1 MLSNRAIKKVAVLG
15 SGIMGSRIACHFAN
29 IGVSVLLLDI
39 VPKDLTEEESKKG
52 ISKEHPTFKNRIAES
67 SLKNAISSKPSP
79 LYSQSGISLIQTGN
93 FNDDLSKISECDWII
108 EVVIENLAIKK
119 QLYDEVEKYRRP
131 DSLITTNT
139 SGIPI
144 GLLTEGQSE
153 NFKQHFCGS
162 HFFNPP
168 RYLRLLEIIPGKE
181 TKKDVVEFLMNYG
194 SLFLGKTTIEC
205 LDTPAFIANRIGV
218 YSILSLFHLV
228 EQSDFTVNDIDLFT
242 GTIIG
247 RPKSATFRT
256 CDVVGL
262 DTLVHVSNNLSAAL
276 PEGNEK
282 KTFELPGFIS
292 QMIEKKWLGDKTKQ
306 GFFKKSKDEKGKN
319 IYLSLD
325 LKTFEYS
332 LQKKNKY
339 ESIES
344 AKGIDDTRE
353 RIALLIQAKDKAGDF
368 YRKSF
373 FSLFEFVSNKVN
385 EISPDLFRIDEALEA
400 GFGWEIG
407 PFKTWDAIGI
417 KESVKAME
425 QLGFTAAPWIYSMIE
440 AGHTTFYKFENGIGS
455 YYDPNTSSYIK
466 IPNQQSSVQL
476 YPLRKEKTIWK
487 NSGCNIIDIGEDV
500 ICCEFTTKMN
510 TMGGEVIAGVN
521 KAIELAEKN
530 YKGLV
535 IGNEGANFSAGANL
549 AMIFMMAIEQEYD
562 EIDMAIRMF
571 QNMNMRVR
579 YSSVPVVVAPFGLPL
594 GGGCEMTLHAD
605 KVQAHAEL
613 YTGLVEFG
621 VGLIP
626 GGGGT
631 KELTLRLSDSLKE
644 GDIQLNSLRA
654 NFLTIGQAKV
664 STSAKEAFEMGILK
678 SGRDEITM
686 NRNQLLFD
694 ARNSVVTLSD
704 AGYTQPQQRKNIKV
718 LGKQGLGLIWVGANS
733 MKNGNYISNHDE
745 YISKKLGYVMCGGE
759 LSAPSEVSE
768 QYLLD
773 LEREVFLSL
782 TGEKKTLERIQS
794 ILTTGKPLRN

>member
-1 MLSNRAIKKVAVLG
+1 VDA
-15 SGIMGSRIACHFAN
+15 
-29 IGVSVLLLDI
+29 
-39 VPKDLTEEESKKG
+39 
-52 ISKEHPTFKNRIAES
+52 
-67 SLKNAISSKPSP
+67 SLKNTLHSKPSS

-93 FNDDLSKISECDWII
+93 FTDDLSKISECDWII
-108 EVVIENLAIKK
+108 EVVIENLGIKK
-119 QLYDEVEKYRRP
+119 QLYDEVEKHRKL
-131 DSLITTNT
+131 DTLITTNT

-144 GLLTEGQSE
+144 GLLTDGRSE
-153 NFKQHFCGS
+153 NFKQHFCGT

-181 TKKDVVEFLMNYG
+181 TKKEVIDFLMNYG

-228 EQSDFTVNDIDLFT
+228 EESDFTINDIDLFT

-262 DTLVHVSNNLSAAL
+262 DTLVHVSNNLAAAL

-292 QMIEKKWLGDKTKQ
+292 QMMDKKWLGDKTKQ
-306 GFFKKSKDEKGKN
+306 GFFKKSKDEKGKT

-325 LKTFEYS
+325 LKSFEYS
-332 LQKKNKY
+332 LQKKNKF

-344 AKGIDDTRE
+344 AKGIDDTRQ
-353 RIALLIQAKDKAGDF
+353 RISMLMQAKDKAGDF
-368 YRKSF
+368 FRKSF

-400 GFGWEIG
+400 GFGWELG

-417 KESVKAME
+417 KESIKSME
-425 QLGFTAAPWIYSMIE
+425 SLGFKPAPWIYSMLE
-440 AGHTTFYKFENGIGS
+440 SGNNSFYKFENGIGS
-455 YYDPNTSSYIK
+455 YYNPNTNSYDL

-476 YPLRKEKTIWK
+476 YPLRKEKTVWK

-579 YSSVPVVVAPFGLPL
+579 YSSVPVVVAPFGLTL

-631 KELTLRLSDSLKE
+631 KEMALRFSDSLND
-644 GDIQLNSLRA
+644 GDIQLNTLRS

-678 SGRDEITM
+678 AGRDSITM
-686 NRNQLLFD
+686 NKNHLLFD
-694 ARNSVVTLSD
+694 ARNSVVALSD

-733 MKNGNYISNHDE
+733 MKSGNYISSHDE

-759 LSAPSEVSE
+759 LSSPTEVSE

>member
-1 MLSNRAIKKVAVLG
+1 MSSRAIKKVAVLG

-39 VPKDLTEEESKKG
+39 VPKELTEEESKKG
-52 ISKEHPTFKNRIAES
+52 ITKDHPAFKNRIVDA
-67 SLKNAISSKPSP
+67 SLKNTLQSKPSS

-93 FNDDLSKISECDWII
+93 FTDDLSKISECDWII
-108 EVVIENLAIKK
+108 EVVIENLGIKK
-119 QLYDEVEKYRRP
+119 QLYDEVEKHRKL
-131 DSLITTNT
+131 DTLITTNT

-144 GLLTEGQSE
+144 GLLTDGRSE
-153 NFKQHFCGS
+153 NFKQHFCGT

-181 TKKDVVEFLMNYG
+181 TKKEVIDFLMNYG

-228 EQSDFTVNDIDLFT
+228 EESDFTINDIDLFT

-262 DTLVHVSNNLSAAL
+262 DTLVHVSNNLAAAL

-282 KTFELPGFIS
+282 KTFELPGFVS
-292 QMIEKKWLGDKTKQ
+292 QMMEKKWLGDKTKQ
-306 GFFKKSKDEKGKN
+306 GFFKKSKDEKGKT

-325 LKTFEYS
+325 LKSFEYS
-332 LQKKNKY
+332 LQKKNKF

-344 AKGIDDTRE
+344 AKGIDDTRQ
-353 RIALLIQAKDKAGDF
+353 RIAMLMQAKDKAGDF
-368 YRKSF
+368 FRKSF

-400 GFGWEIG
+400 GFGWELG

-417 KESVKAME
+417 KESIKAME
-425 QLGFTAAPWIYSMIE
+425 SLEFKPAPWIYSMLE
-440 AGHTTFYKFENGIGS
+440 SGNSSFYKFENGIGS
-455 YYDPNTSSYIK
+455 YYNPNTNSYDL

-476 YPLRKEKTIWK
+476 YPLRKEKTVWK

-579 YSSVPVVVAPFGLPL
+579 YSSVPIVVAPFGLTL

-626 GGGGT
+626 GGGGS
-631 KELTLRLSDSLKE
+631 KEMALRFSDSLKD
-644 GDIQLNSLRA
+644 GDIQLNTLRS

-678 SGRDEITM
+678 AGRDSISM
-686 NRNQLLFD
+686 NKNHLLFD
-694 ARNSVVTLSD
+694 ARNSVVALAD

-733 MKNGNYISNHDE
+733 MKSGNYISSHDE

-759 LSAPSEVSE
+759 LSSPTEVSE

>member
-1 MLSNRAIKKVAVLG
+1 MSKRTIKKVAVLG

-29 IGVSVLLLDI
+29 IGLSVLLIDI
-39 VPKDLTEEESKKG
+39 SPKELSEEEIKKG
-52 ISKEHPTFKNRIAES
+52 FLKDHPSFKNRIVDS
-67 SLKNAISSKPSP
+67 SLITAIASKPSP
-79 LYSQSGISLIQTGN
+79 LYSNSAINFIQTGN
-93 FNDDLSKISECDWII
+93 FTDDLTKISDCDWII
-108 EVVIENLAIKK
+108 EVIIENAAIK
-119 QLYDEVEKYRRP
+119 QELYEEIEKHRKP
-131 DSLITTNT
+131 DTLITTNT

-144 GLLTEGQSE
+144 ELLTEERSE
-153 NFKQHFCGS
+153 NFKQHFCGT

-168 RYLRLLEIIPGKE
+168 RYLKLLEIIPGKE
-181 TKKDVVEFLMNYG
+181 TKREVVDFLMQYG
-194 SLFLGKTTIEC
+194 SLYLGKTTIEC

-218 YSILSLFHLV
+218 YSIASLFHQV
-228 EQSDFTVNDIDLFT
+228 DQSDFSINDIDLFT
-242 GTIIG
+242 GPIIG

-262 DTLVHVSNNLSAAL
+262 DTLVHVSNNLAAAL
-276 PEGNEK
+276 PEGEEK
-282 KTFELPGFIS
+282 KTFELPAFIQ
-292 QMIEKKWLGDKTKQ
+292 QMANNKWLGDKTKQ
-306 GFFKKSKDEKGKN
+306 GFFKKSKDEKGET

-344 AKGIDDTRE
+344 AKGIDDTRQ
-353 RIALLIQAKDKAGDF
+353 RITLLIQAKDKVGDF

-400 GFGWEIG
+400 GFGWELG
-407 PFKTWDAIGI
+407 PFKTWDAVGI

-425 QLGFTAAPWIYSMIE
+425 QLGFTPAPWVYKMIE
-440 AGHTTFYKFENGIGS
+440 SDITSFFKYENGNS
-455 YYDPNTSSYIK
+455 FYFDPNTNSYHSNS
-466 IPNQQSSVQL
+466 NQESTIQL

-487 NSGCNIIDIGEDV
+487 NNGCNIIDIGEDV

-521 KAIELAEKN
+521 KAIELAEKS

-549 AMIFMMAIEQEYD
+549 AMIFMMAIEQEYE

-579 YSSVPVVVAPFGLPL
+579 YSSIPVVVAPFGLTL

-613 YTGLVEFG
+613 YSGLVEFG

-631 KELTLRLSDSLKE
+631 KEMALRFSNQLKD
-644 GDIQLNSLRA
+644 GDIELNALRA

-664 STSAKEAFEMGILK
+664 STSAKEAFELGILK
-678 SGRDEITM
+678 TGRDAITM
-686 NRNQLLFD
+686 NKSHLLFD
-694 ARNSVVTLSD
+694 ARNAAIGLAD
-704 AGYTQPQQRKNIKV
+704 AGYTQPVQQNNIKV
-718 LGKQGLGLIWVGANS
+718 LGKQGLGLIWAGANS
-733 MKNGNYISNHDE
+733 MRSGNYISSHDE
-745 YISKKLGYVMCGGE
+745 LISKKLGYVLCGGE
-759 LSAPSEVSE
+759 LSAPTEVSE

-773 LEREVFLSL
+773 LEREAFLSL
-782 TGEKKTLERIQS
+782 IGEKKTLERIQS

>member
-1 MLSNRAIKKVAVLG
+1 MMSSRAIKKIAVLG

-39 VPKDLTEEESKKG
+39 IPKEITEEEIKKG
-52 ISKEHPTFKNRIAES
+52 ITKEHPSFKNRMVDA
-67 SLKNAISSKPSP
+67 SLKNALTSKPSP

-93 FNDDLSKISECDWII
+93 FTDDLSKISECDWII
-108 EVVIENLAIKK
+108 EVVIENLGIKK
-119 QLYDEVEKYRRP
+119 QLYDEVEKYRKP
-131 DSLITTNT
+131 DTLITTNT

-144 GLLTEGQSE
+144 GLLTEGRSE
-153 NFKQHFCGS
+153 NFKQHFCGT

-168 RYLRLLEIIPGKE
+168 RYLRLLEIIPGNE
-181 TKKDVVEFLMNYG
+181 TKKEVIDFLMNYG

-228 EQSDFTVNDIDLFT
+228 QDSDFTINDIDLFT

-262 DTLVHVSNNLSAAL
+262 DTLVHVSNNLAAAL
-276 PEGNEK
+276 PEGKEK

-292 QMIEKKWLGDKTKQ
+292 QMMEKKWLGDKTKQ
-306 GFFKKSKDEKGKN
+306 GFFKKSKDEKGKT

-325 LKTFEYS
+325 LKSFEYS
-332 LQKKNKY
+332 LQKKNKF
-339 ESIES
+339 ESIEG
-344 AKGIDDTRE
+344 AKGIDDTRQ
-353 RIALLIQAKDKAGDF
+353 RIAFLIQANDKAGEF

-385 EISPDLFRIDEALEA
+385 EISPDLLRIDEALEA
-400 GFGWEIG
+400 GFGWELG
-407 PFKTWDAIGI
+407 PFKTWDAIGL
-417 KESVKAME
+417 KESIKKME
-425 QLGFTAAPWIYSMIE
+425 LFGFKPAPWIYFMIE
-440 AGHTTFYKFENGIGS
+440 SGHNTFYKFENGIGS
-455 YYDPNTSSYIK
+455 YYNPNTNSYVL

-476 YPLRKEKTIWK
+476 YTLRKEKTVWK
-487 NSGCNIIDIGEDV
+487 NSGCNIIDIGDDV

-579 YSSVPVVVAPFGLPL
+579 YSSVPVVVAPFGLTL
-594 GGGCEMTLHAD
+594 GGGCEMALHAD

-631 KELTLRLSDSLKE
+631 KEMTLRLSDSLKE

-654 NFLTIGQAKV
+654 NFLNIGQAKV

-678 SGRDEITM
+678 AGRDSITM
-686 NRNQLLFD
+686 NRNRLLFD
-694 ARNSVVTLSD
+694 ARNSVIELSD
-704 AGYTQPQQRKNIKV
+704 AGYTQPKQRNNIKV

-733 MKNGNYISNHDE
+733 MKSGNYISSHDE
-745 YISKKLGYVMCGGE
+745 LISKKLGYVMCGGE
-759 LSAPSEVSE
+759 LSSPTEVTE

-782 TGEKKTLERIQS
+782 TGEKKTLERIQA

>member
-1 MLSNRAIKKVAVLG
+1 MVSSRAIKKVAVLG

-39 VPKDLTEEESKKG
+39 IPKEITEEEIKKG
-52 ISKEHPTFKNRIAES
+52 ITKEHPSFKNRIVDV
-67 SLKNAISSKPSP
+67 SLKNAITSKPSP

-93 FNDDLSKISECDWII
+93 FTDDLSKISECDWII
-108 EVVIENLAIKK
+108 EVVIENLGIKK
-119 QLYDEVEKYRRP
+119 QLYDEVEKYRKP
-131 DSLITTNT
+131 DILITTNT

-144 GLLTEGQSE
+144 GLLTEGRSE
-153 NFKQHFCGS
+153 NFKQHFCGT

-168 RYLRLLEIIPGKE
+168 RYLRLLEIIPGNETNKE
-181 TKKDVVEFLMNYG
+181 VIDFLMNYG

-228 EQSDFTVNDIDLFT
+228 QDSDFTINDIDLFT

-262 DTLVHVSNNLSAAL
+262 DTLVHVSNNLAAAL
-276 PEGNEK
+276 PEGKEK

-292 QMIEKKWLGDKTKQ
+292 QMMEKKWLGDKTKQ
-306 GFFKKSKDEKGKN
+306 GFFKKSKDEKGKT

-325 LKTFEYS
+325 LKSFEYS
-332 LQKKNKY
+332 LQKKNKF
-339 ESIES
+339 ESIEG
-344 AKGIDDTRE
+344 AKAIDDTRQ
-353 RIALLIQAKDKAGDF
+353 RIAFLMQSNDKAGEF

-373 FSLFEFVSNKVN
+373 FSLFEFVSIKVN
-385 EISPDLFRIDEALEA
+385 EISPDLLRIDEALEA
-400 GFGWEIG
+400 GFGWELG
-407 PFKTWDAIGI
+407 PFKTWDAIGL
-417 KESVKAME
+417 KESIKKME
-425 QLGFTAAPWIYSMIE
+425 LFGFKPAPWIYAMIE
-440 AGHTTFYKFENGIGS
+440 SGHYTFYKFENGIGR
-455 YYDPNTSSYIK
+455 YYNPNTNSYVL

-476 YPLRKEKTIWK
+476 YPLRKEKTVWK
-487 NSGCNIIDIGEDV
+487 NSGCNIIDIGDDV

-579 YSSVPVVVAPFGLPL
+579 YSSVPVVLAPFGLTL

-631 KELTLRLSDSLKE
+631 KEMTLRLSDSLKE

-654 NFLTIGQAKV
+654 NFLNIGQAKV

-678 SGRDEITM
+678 AGRDAITM
-686 NRNQLLFD
+686 NRNRLLFD
-694 ARNSVVTLSD
+694 AKNSVIELSD
-704 AGYTQPQQRKNIKV
+704 TGYTQPKQRNNIKV

-733 MKNGNYISNHDE
+733 MKSGNYISNHDE
-745 YISKKLGYVMCGGE
+745 LISKKLGYVMCGGE
-759 LSAPSEVSE
+759 LSSPTEVTE

-782 TGEKKTLERIQS
+782 TGEKKTLERIQA

>member
-1 MLSNRAIKKVAVLG
+1 MSSRAIKKVAVLG

-39 VPKDLTEEESKKG
+39 VPKELTEEESKKG
-52 ISKEHPTFKNRIAES
+52 ITKDHPAFKNRIVDA
-67 SLKNAISSKPSP
+67 SLKNTLQSKPSS

-93 FNDDLSKISECDWII
+93 FTDDLSKISECDWII
-108 EVVIENLAIKK
+108 EVVIENLGIKK
-119 QLYDEVEKYRRP
+119 QLYDEVEMHRKL
-131 DSLITTNT
+131 DTLITTNT

-144 GLLTEGQSE
+144 GLLTDGRSE
-153 NFKQHFCGS
+153 NFKQHFCGT

-181 TKKDVVEFLMNYG
+181 TKKEVIDFLMNYG

-228 EQSDFTVNDIDLFT
+228 EESDFTINDIDLFT

-262 DTLVHVSNNLSAAL
+262 DTLVHVSNNLAAAL

-282 KTFELPGFIS
+282 KTFELPGFVS
-292 QMIEKKWLGDKTKQ
+292 QMMEKKWLGDKTKQ
-306 GFFKKSKDEKGKN
+306 GFFKKSKDEKGKT

-325 LKTFEYS
+325 LKSFEYS
-332 LQKKNKY
+332 LQKKNKF

-344 AKGIDDTRE
+344 AKGIDDTRQ
-353 RIALLIQAKDKAGDF
+353 RIAMLMQAKDKAGDF
-368 YRKSF
+368 FRKSF

-400 GFGWEIG
+400 GFGWELG

-417 KESVKAME
+417 KESIKAME
-425 QLGFTAAPWIYSMIE
+425 SLEFKPAPWIYSMLE
-440 AGHTTFYKFENGIGS
+440 SGNSSFYKFENGIGS
-455 YYDPNTSSYIK
+455 YYNPNTNSYDL

-476 YPLRKEKTIWK
+476 YPLRKEKTVWK

-500 ICCEFTTKMN
+500 ICCEFTNKMN

-579 YSSVPVVVAPFGLPL
+579 YSSVPVVVAPFGLTL

-626 GGGGT
+626 GGGGS
-631 KELTLRLSDSLKE
+631 KEMALRFSDSLKD
-644 GDIQLNSLRA
+644 GDIQLNTLRS

-678 SGRDEITM
+678 AGRDAISM
-686 NRNQLLFD
+686 NKNHLLFD
-694 ARNSVVTLSD
+694 ARNSVVALSD

-733 MKNGNYISNHDE
+733 MKSGNYISSHDE

-759 LSAPSEVSE
+759 LSSPTEVSE

>member
-1 MLSNRAIKKVAVLG
+1 MSSRAIKKVAVLG

-39 VPKDLTEEESKKG
+39 VPKELTEEESKKG
-52 ISKEHPTFKNRIAES
+52 ITKDHPAFKNRIVDA
-67 SLKNAISSKPSP
+67 SLKNTLQSKPSS

-93 FNDDLSKISECDWII
+93 FTDDLSKISECDWII
-108 EVVIENLAIKK
+108 EVVIENLGIKK
-119 QLYDEVEKYRRP
+119 QLYDEVEKHRKL
-131 DSLITTNT
+131 DTLITTNT

-144 GLLTEGQSE
+144 GLLTDGRSE
-153 NFKQHFCGS
+153 NFKQHFCGT

-181 TKKDVVEFLMNYG
+181 TKKEVIDFLMNYG

-228 EQSDFTVNDIDLFT
+228 EESDFTINDIDLFT

-262 DTLVHVSNNLSAAL
+262 DTLVHVSNNLAAAL

-306 GFFKKSKDEKGKN
+306 GFFKKSKDEKGKT

-325 LKTFEYS
+325 LKSFEYN
-332 LQKKNKY
+332 LQKKNKF

-344 AKGIDDTRE
+344 AKGIDDTRQ
-353 RIALLIQAKDKAGDF
+353 RIAMLIQAKDKAGDF
-368 YRKSF
+368 FRKSF

-400 GFGWEIG
+400 GFGWELG
-407 PFKTWDAIGI
+407 PFKTWDAIGVKDSI
-417 KESVKAME
+417 KAME
-425 QLGFTAAPWIYSMIE
+425 TLGFKPAPWIYSMLE
-440 AGHTTFYKFENGIGS
+440 SGNNSFYKFENGVGS
-455 YYDPNTSSYIK
+455 YYNPNTNSYDL

-476 YPLRKEKTIWK
+476 YPLRKEKTVWK

-579 YSSVPVVVAPFGLPL
+579 YSSVPVVVAPFGLTL

-631 KELTLRLSDSLKE
+631 KEMALRFSDSLND
-644 GDIQLNSLRA
+644 GDIQLNNLRS

-678 SGRDEITM
+678 AGRDSISM
-686 NRNQLLFD
+686 NKNHLLFD
-694 ARNSVVTLSD
+694 ARNSVVALSD

-733 MKNGNYISNHDE
+733 MKSGNYISSHDE

-759 LSAPSEVSE
+759 LSSPTEVSE

>member
-1 MLSNRAIKKVAVLG
+1 MANRAIKKVAVLG

-39 VPKDLTEEESKKG
+39 SPKELSEEEQKN
-52 ISKEHPTFKNRIAES
+52 ELTLEDPTVKNRIVNN
-67 SLKNAISSKPSP
+67 SLKDTLKSKPAS
-79 LYSQSGISLIQTGN
+79 LYTESNLRFIETGN
-93 FNDDLSKISECDWII
+93 FSDDLSKINSCDWII
-108 EVVIENLAIKK
+108 EVVVENLEIKRN
-119 QLYDEVEKYRRP
+119 LYNEVEKYRKV

-144 GLLTEGQSE
+144 GFLTKDRSE
-153 NFKQHFCGS
+153 NFKQHFCGT

-168 RYLRLLEIIPGKE
+168 RYLRLLEVIPGKE
-181 TKKDVVEFLMNYG
+181 TKKEVVDFLMNYG
-194 SLFLGKTTIEC
+194 SLYLGKTTIEC

-228 EQSDFTVNDIDLFT
+228 ADSDFSVSDIDLFT
-242 GTIIG
+242 GTVIG

-262 DTLVHVSNNLSAAL
+262 DTLVHVSNNLAAAL
-276 PEGNEK
+276 PEGEEK
-282 KTFELPGFIS
+282 ITFALPGFIQ
-292 QMIEKKWLGDKTKQ
+292 QMVNNKWFGDKTKQ
-306 GFFKKSKDEKGKN
+306 GFFKKTIDENGKKIFLN
-319 IYLSLD
+319 LD
-325 LKTFEYS
+325 LKTLEYGIKPKKKFET
-332 LQKKNKY
+332 
-339 ESIES
+339 IEQ
-344 AKGIDDTRE
+344 AKGIDDLRD
-353 RIALLIQAKDKAGDF
+353 RIAYLLKSNDNIGDF

-373 FSLFEFVSNKVN
+373 LKLFQYVSEKLN
-385 EISPDLFRIDEALEA
+385 EISPDIFRIDDALEA
-400 GFGWEIG
+400 GFGWELG
-407 PFKTWDAIGI
+407 PFKTWDAIGVENSLELM
-417 KESVKAME
+417 KDLS
-425 QLGFTAAPWIYSMIE
+425 LSPAAWVIEMIS
-440 AGHTTFYKFENGIGS
+440 AGNKSFYRFENGVGS
-455 YYDPNTSSYIK
+455 YYNPTTKSYVV
-466 IPNQQSSVQL
+466 IPGQESNIQL
-476 YPLRKEKTIWK
+476 YPLRKEKTVWK
-487 NSGCNIIDIGEDV
+487 NNGCNIIDIGEEV

-535 IGNEGANFSAGANL
+535 IGNDGANFSAGANL

-579 YSSVPVVVAPFGLPL
+579 YSSVPVVVAPFGLTL

-631 KELTLRLSDSLKE
+631 KEMALRFSDSLKE
-644 GDIQLNSLRA
+644 GDIQLNKLRSD
-654 NFLTIGQAKV
+654 FLTIGQAKV
-664 STSAKEAFEMGILK
+664 STSAQEAFELGILK
-678 SGRDEITM
+678 TGRDSISM
-686 NRNQLLFD
+686 NRKHLLQD
-694 ARNSVVTLSD
+694 ARKAVVTMSD
-704 AGYTQPQQRKNIKV
+704 AGYTQPKQRNNIKV
-718 LGKQGLGLIWVGANS
+718 LGKQGLGLIWVGANT
-733 MKNGNYISNHDE
+733 MKSGNFISSHDE

-759 LSAPSEVSE
+759 LSAPTEVSE

-794 ILTTGKPLRN
+794 ILTSGKPLRN

>member
-1 MLSNRAIKKVAVLG
+1 MSNRAIKKVAVLG

-39 VPKDLTEEESKKG
+39 VPNELSEDEVKKG
-52 ISKEHPTFKNRIAES
+52 LTKDHIAFKNRIVDA
-67 SLKNAISSKPSP
+67 SLKSALASKPSP
-79 LYSQSGISLIQTGN
+79 IYSLSAVNYIQTGN
-93 FNDDLSKISECDWII
+93 FNDDLPKIKDCDWII
-108 EVVIENLAIKK
+108 EVVIENATIKQ
-119 QLYDEVEKYRRP
+119 QLFTEVEKYRKQ
-131 DSLITTNT
+131 DTLITTNT

-144 GLLTEGQSE
+144 GLLTKERSD
-153 NFKQHFCGS
+153 NFKQHFCGT

-168 RYLRLLEIIPGKE
+168 RYLKLLEVIPGKE
-181 TKKDVVEFLMNYG
+181 TKKEVIDFLMNYG
-194 SLFLGKTTIEC
+194 SLYLGKTTIEC

-218 YSILSLFHLV
+218 YSILSLFHQV
-228 EQSDFTVNDIDLFT
+228 DQSNFSITDIDLFT
-242 GTIIG
+242 GPIIG

-262 DTLVHVSNNLSAAL
+262 DTLVHVSNNLAAAL
-276 PEGNEK
+276 PEGEEK
-282 KTFELPGFIS
+282 KTFELPGFIQ
-292 QMIEKKWLGDKTKQ
+292 QMVNNKWLGDKTKQ
-306 GFFKKSKDEKGKN
+306 GFFKKSKDEKGKT

-325 LKTFEYS
+325 LKLLEYS
-332 LQKKNKY
+332 LKPKRKF
-339 ESIES
+339 ETIEK
-344 AKGIDDTRE
+344 AKGIDDLRQ
-353 RIALLIQAKDKAGDF
+353 RIALLVQAKDEVGDF

-373 FSLFEFVSNKVN
+373 FKLFQFVSNKLN

-400 GFGWEIG
+400 GFGWELG

-417 KESVKAME
+417 KESLGIMS
-425 QLGFTAAPWIYSMIE
+425 QLGFEPAPWLTKMIDS
-440 AGHTTFYKFENGIGS
+440 GNSSFYKFENGIGS
-455 YYDPNTSSYIK
+455 YYDPNSNSYIK
-466 IPNQQSSVQL
+466 IPNQHSSIQL

-521 KAIELAEKN
+521 KAIELAEQN

-535 IGNEGANFSAGANL
+535 IGNDGANFSAGANL

-579 YSSVPVVVAPFGLPL
+579 YSSVPVIVAPFGLTL

-631 KELTLRLSDSLKE
+631 KELALRFSDSLKE
-644 GDIQLNSLRA
+644 GDIQMNTLRS

-678 SGRDEITM
+678 SGRDAISM
-686 NRNQLLFD
+686 NRNHLLFD
-694 ARNSVVTLSD
+694 ARQAVVSLAD

-733 MKNGNYISNHDE
+733 MKSGNYISSHDE

-759 LSAPSEVSE
+759 LSSPTEVSE

-794 ILTTGKPLRN
+794 ILTSGKPLRN

>member
-1 MLSNRAIKKVAVLG
+1 MSSRAIKKVAVLG

-39 VPKDLTEEESKKG
+39 VPKELTEEESKKG
-52 ISKEHPTFKNRIAES
+52 ITKDHPAFKNRIVDA
-67 SLKNAISSKPSP
+67 SLKNTLQSKPSS
-79 LYSQSGISLIQTGN
+79 LFSQSGISLIQTGN
-93 FNDDLSKISECDWII
+93 FTDDLSKISECDWII
-108 EVVIENLAIKK
+108 EVVIENLGIKK
-119 QLYDEVEKYRRP
+119 QLYDEVEKHRKL
-131 DSLITTNT
+131 DTLITTNT

-144 GLLTEGQSE
+144 GLLTDGRSE
-153 NFKQHFCGS
+153 NFKQHFCGT

-181 TKKDVVEFLMNYG
+181 TKKEVIDFLMNYG

-228 EQSDFTVNDIDLFT
+228 EESDFTINDIDLFT

-262 DTLVHVSNNLSAAL
+262 DTLVHVSNNLAAAL

-282 KTFELPGFIS
+282 KTFELPGFVS
-292 QMIEKKWLGDKTKQ
+292 QMMEKKWLGDKTKQ
-306 GFFKKSKDEKGKN
+306 GFFKKSKDEKGKT

-325 LKTFEYS
+325 LKSFEYS
-332 LQKKNKY
+332 LQKKNKF

-344 AKGIDDTRE
+344 AKGIDDTRQ
-353 RIALLIQAKDKAGDF
+353 RIAMLMQAKDKAGDF
-368 YRKSF
+368 FRKSF

-400 GFGWEIG
+400 GFGWELG

-417 KESVKAME
+417 KESIKAME
-425 QLGFTAAPWIYSMIE
+425 SLEFKPAPWIYSMLE
-440 AGHTTFYKFENGIGS
+440 SGNSSFYKFENGIGS
-455 YYDPNTSSYIK
+455 YYNPNTNSYDL

-476 YPLRKEKTIWK
+476 YPLRKEKTVWK

-579 YSSVPVVVAPFGLPL
+579 YSSVPVVVAPFGLTL

-626 GGGGT
+626 GGGGS
-631 KELTLRLSDSLKE
+631 KEMALRFSDSLKD
-644 GDIQLNSLRA
+644 GDIQLNTLRS

-678 SGRDEITM
+678 AGRDAISM
-686 NRNQLLFD
+686 NKNHLLFD
-694 ARNSVVTLSD
+694 ARNSVVALSD

-733 MKNGNYISNHDE
+733 MKSGNYISSHDE

-759 LSAPSEVSE
+759 LSSPTEVSE

>member
-1 MLSNRAIKKVAVLG
+1 MSSRAIKKVAVLG

-39 VPKDLTEEESKKG
+39 VPKELTEEESKKG
-52 ISKEHPTFKNRIAES
+52 ITKDHPAFKNRIVDA
-67 SLKNAISSKPSP
+67 SLKNTLQSKPSS

-93 FNDDLSKISECDWII
+93 FTDDLSKISECDWII
-108 EVVIENLAIKK
+108 EVVIENLGIKK
-119 QLYDEVEKYRRP
+119 QLYDEVEKHRKL
-131 DSLITTNT
+131 DTLITTNT

-144 GLLTEGQSE
+144 GLLTDGRSE
-153 NFKQHFCGS
+153 NFKQHFCGT

-181 TKKDVVEFLMNYG
+181 TKKEVIDFLMNYG

-228 EQSDFTVNDIDLFT
+228 EKSDFTINDIDLFT

-262 DTLVHVSNNLSAAL
+262 DTLVHVSNNLAAAL

-282 KTFELPGFIS
+282 KTFELPGFVS
-292 QMIEKKWLGDKTKQ
+292 QMMEKKWLGDKSKQ
-306 GFFKKSKDEKGKN
+306 GFFKKSKDEKGKT

-325 LKTFEYS
+325 LKSFEYS
-332 LQKKNKY
+332 LQKKNKF

-344 AKGIDDTRE
+344 AKGIDDTRQ
-353 RIALLIQAKDKAGDF
+353 RIAMLMQAKDKAGDF
-368 YRKSF
+368 FRKSF

-400 GFGWEIG
+400 GFGWELG

-417 KESVKAME
+417 NESIKAME
-425 QLGFTAAPWIYSMIE
+425 SLGFKPAPWIYSMLE
-440 AGHTTFYKFENGIGS
+440 SGNSSFYKFENGIGS
-455 YYDPNTSSYIK
+455 YYNPNTNSYDL

-476 YPLRKEKTIWK
+476 YPLRKEKTVWK

-579 YSSVPVVVAPFGLPL
+579 YSSVPVVVAPFGLTL

-626 GGGGT
+626 GGGGS
-631 KELTLRLSDSLKE
+631 KEMALRFSDSLKD
-644 GDIQLNSLRA
+644 GDIQLNTLRS

-678 SGRDEITM
+678 AGRDSISM
-686 NRNQLLFD
+686 NKNHLLFD
-694 ARNSVVTLSD
+694 ARNSVVALSD

-733 MKNGNYISNHDE
+733 MKSGNYISSHDE

-759 LSAPSEVSE
+759 LSSPTEVSE

>member
-1 MLSNRAIKKVAVLG
+1 MSSRAIKKVAVLG

-39 VPKDLTEEESKKG
+39 VPKELTEEESKKG
-52 ISKEHPTFKNRIAES
+52 ITKDHPAFKNRIVDA
-67 SLKNAISSKPSP
+67 SLKNTLQSKPSS

-93 FNDDLSKISECDWII
+93 FTDDLSKISECDWII
-108 EVVIENLAIKK
+108 EVVIENLGIKK
-119 QLYDEVEKYRRP
+119 QLYDEVEKHRKL
-131 DSLITTNT
+131 DTLITTNT

-144 GLLTEGQSE
+144 GLLTDGRSE
-153 NFKQHFCGS
+153 NFKQHFCGT

-181 TKKDVVEFLMNYG
+181 TKKEVIDFLMNYG

-228 EQSDFTVNDIDLFT
+228 EESDFTINDIDLFT

-262 DTLVHVSNNLSAAL
+262 DTLVHVSNNLAAAL

-282 KTFELPGFIS
+282 KTFELPGFVS
-292 QMIEKKWLGDKTKQ
+292 QMMEKKWLGDKTKQ
-306 GFFKKSKDEKGKN
+306 GFFKKSKDEKGKT

-325 LKTFEYS
+325 LKSFEYS
-332 LQKKNKY
+332 LQKKNKF

-344 AKGIDDTRE
+344 AKGIDDTRQ
-353 RIALLIQAKDKAGDF
+353 RIAMLMQAKDKAGDF
-368 YRKSF
+368 FRKSF
-373 FSLFEFVSNKVN
+373 FNLFEFVSNKVN

-400 GFGWEIG
+400 GFGWELG

-417 KESVKAME
+417 KESIKAME
-425 QLGFTAAPWIYSMIE
+425 SLEFKPAPWIYSMLE
-440 AGHTTFYKFENGIGS
+440 SGNSSFYKFENGIGS
-455 YYDPNTSSYIK
+455 YYNPNTNSYDL

-476 YPLRKEKTIWK
+476 YPLRKEKTVWK

-579 YSSVPVVVAPFGLPL
+579 YSSVPVVVAPFGLTL

-631 KELTLRLSDSLKE
+631 KEMALRFSDSLKD
-644 GDIQLNSLRA
+644 GDIQLNTLRS

-678 SGRDEITM
+678 AGRDSITM
-686 NRNQLLFD
+686 NKNHLLFD
-694 ARNSVVTLSD
+694 ARNSVVALSD

-733 MKNGNYISNHDE
+733 MKSGNYISSHDE

-759 LSAPSEVSE
+759 LSSPTEVSE

>member
-1 MLSNRAIKKVAVLG
+1 MSSRAIKKVAVLG

-39 VPKDLTEEESKKG
+39 VPKELTEEESKKG
-52 ISKEHPTFKNRIAES
+52 ITKDHPAFKNRIVDA
-67 SLKNAISSKPSP
+67 SLKNTLQSKPSS

-93 FNDDLSKISECDWII
+93 FTDDLSKISECDWII
-108 EVVIENLAIKK
+108 EVVIENLGIKK
-119 QLYDEVEKYRRP
+119 QLYDEVEKHRKL
-131 DSLITTNT
+131 DTLITTNT

-144 GLLTEGQSE
+144 GLLTDGRSE
-153 NFKQHFCGS
+153 NFKQHFCGT

-181 TKKDVVEFLMNYG
+181 TKKEVIDFLMNYG

-228 EQSDFTVNDIDLFT
+228 EESDFTINDIDLFT

-262 DTLVHVSNNLSAAL
+262 DTLVHVSNNLAAAL

-282 KTFELPGFIS
+282 KTFELPGFVS
-292 QMIEKKWLGDKTKQ
+292 QMMEKKWLGDKTKQ
-306 GFFKKSKDEKGKN
+306 GFFKKSKDEKGKT

-325 LKTFEYS
+325 LKSFEYS
-332 LQKKNKY
+332 LQKKNKF

-344 AKGIDDTRE
+344 AKGIDDTRQ
-353 RIALLIQAKDKAGDF
+353 RIAMLMQAKDKAGDF
-368 YRKSF
+368 FRKSF

-400 GFGWEIG
+400 GFGWELG

-417 KESVKAME
+417 KESIKAME
-425 QLGFTAAPWIYSMIE
+425 SLEFKPAPWIYSMLE
-440 AGHTTFYKFENGIGS
+440 SGNSSFYKFENGIGS
-455 YYDPNTSSYIK
+455 YYNPNTNSYDL

-476 YPLRKEKTIWK
+476 YPLRKEKTVWK

-579 YSSVPVVVAPFGLPL
+579 YSSVPVVVAPFGLTL

-626 GGGGT
+626 GGGGS
-631 KELTLRLSDSLKE
+631 KEMALRFSDSLKD
-644 GDIQLNSLRA
+644 GDIQLNTLRS

-678 SGRDEITM
+678 AGRDSITM
-686 NRNQLLFD
+686 NKNHLLFD
-694 ARNSVVTLSD
+694 ARNSVVALSD

-733 MKNGNYISNHDE
+733 MKSGNYISSHDE

-759 LSAPSEVSE
+759 LSSPTEVSE

>member
-1 MLSNRAIKKVAVLG
+1 MSSRAIKKVAVLG

-39 VPKDLTEEESKKG
+39 VPKELTEEESKKG
-52 ISKEHPTFKNRIAES
+52 ITKDHPAFKNRIVDA
-67 SLKNAISSKPSP
+67 SLKNTLQSKPSS

-93 FNDDLSKISECDWII
+93 FTDNLSKISECDWII
-108 EVVIENLAIKK
+108 EVVIENLGIKK
-119 QLYDEVEKYRRP
+119 QLYDEVEKHRKL
-131 DSLITTNT
+131 DTLITTNT

-144 GLLTEGQSE
+144 GLLTDGRSE
-153 NFKQHFCGS
+153 NFKQHFCGT

-181 TKKDVVEFLMNYG
+181 TKKEVIDFLVNYG

-228 EQSDFTVNDIDLFT
+228 EKSDFTINDIDLFT

-262 DTLVHVSNNLSAAL
+262 DTLVHVSNNLAAAL

-282 KTFELPGFIS
+282 KTFELPGFVS
-292 QMIEKKWLGDKTKQ
+292 QMMEKKWLGDKTKQ
-306 GFFKKSKDEKGKN
+306 GFFKKSKDEKGKT

-325 LKTFEYS
+325 LKSFEYS
-332 LQKKNKY
+332 LQKKNKF

-344 AKGIDDTRE
+344 AKGIDDTRQ
-353 RIALLIQAKDKAGDF
+353 RIAMLMQAKDKAGDF
-368 YRKSF
+368 FRKSF

-400 GFGWEIG
+400 GFGWELG

-417 KESVKAME
+417 NESIKAME
-425 QLGFTAAPWIYSMIE
+425 SLGFKPAPWIYSMLE
-440 AGHTTFYKFENGIGS
+440 SGNSSFYKFENGIGS
-455 YYDPNTSSYIK
+455 YYNPNTNSYDL

-476 YPLRKEKTIWK
+476 YPLRKEKTVWK

-579 YSSVPVVVAPFGLPL
+579 YSSVPVVVAPFGLTL

-626 GGGGT
+626 GGGGS
-631 KELTLRLSDSLKE
+631 KEMALRFSDSLKD
-644 GDIQLNSLRA
+644 GDIQLNTLRS

-678 SGRDEITM
+678 AGRDSISM
-686 NRNQLLFD
+686 NKNHLLFD
-694 ARNSVVTLSD
+694 ARNSVVALSD

-733 MKNGNYISNHDE
+733 MKSGNYISSHDE

-759 LSAPSEVSE
+759 LSSPTEVSE

>member
-1 MLSNRAIKKVAVLG
+1 MSSRAIKKVAVLG

-39 VPKDLTEEESKKG
+39 VPKELTEEETKKG
-52 ISKEHPTFKNRIAES
+52 ITKDHPAFKNRIVDA
-67 SLKNAISSKPSP
+67 SLKNTLQSKPSS

-93 FNDDLSKISECDWII
+93 FTDDLSKISECDWII
-108 EVVIENLAIKK
+108 EVVIENLGIKK
-119 QLYDEVEKYRRP
+119 QLYDEVEKHRKL
-131 DSLITTNT
+131 DTLITTNT

-144 GLLTEGQSE
+144 GLLTDGRSE
-153 NFKQHFCGS
+153 NFKQHFCGT

-181 TKKDVVEFLMNYG
+181 TKKEVIDFLMNYG

-228 EQSDFTVNDIDLFT
+228 EESDFTINDIDLFT

-262 DTLVHVSNNLSAAL
+262 DTLVHVSNNLAAAL

-292 QMIEKKWLGDKTKQ
+292 QMMDKKWLGDKTKQ
-306 GFFKKSKDEKGKN
+306 GFFKKSKDEKGKT

-325 LKTFEYS
+325 LKSFEYS
-332 LQKKNKY
+332 LQKKNKF

-344 AKGIDDTRE
+344 AKSIDDTRQ
-353 RIALLIQAKDKAGDF
+353 RIAMLIQAKDKAGDF
-368 YRKSF
+368 FRKSF

-400 GFGWEIG
+400 GFGWELG

-417 KESVKAME
+417 KESIKSME
-425 QLGFTAAPWIYSMIE
+425 SLGFKPAPWIYSMLE
-440 AGHTTFYKFENGIGS
+440 SGNNSFYKFENGIGR
-455 YYDPNTSSYIK
+455 YYNPNTNSYDL

-476 YPLRKEKTIWK
+476 YPLRKEKTVWK

-579 YSSVPVVVAPFGLPL
+579 YSSVPVVVAPFGLTL

-631 KELTLRLSDSLKE
+631 KEMALRFSDSLKD
-644 GDIQLNSLRA
+644 GDIQLNTLRS

-678 SGRDEITM
+678 AGRDSISM
-686 NRNQLLFD
+686 NKNHLLFD
-694 ARNSVVTLSD
+694 ARNSVVALSD
-704 AGYTQPQQRKNIKV
+704 VGYTQPQQRKNIKV

-733 MKNGNYISNHDE
+733 MKSGNYISSHDE

-759 LSAPSEVSE
+759 LSSPSEVSE

>member
-1 MLSNRAIKKVAVLG
+1 MSSRAIKKVAVLG

-39 VPKDLTEEESKKG
+39 VPKELTEEESKKG
-52 ISKEHPTFKNRIAES
+52 ITKDHPAFKNRIVDA
-67 SLKNAISSKPSP
+67 SLKNTLQSKPSS

-93 FNDDLSKISECDWII
+93 FTDNLSKISECDWII
-108 EVVIENLAIKK
+108 EVVIENLGIKK
-119 QLYDEVEKYRRP
+119 QLYDEVEKHRKL
-131 DSLITTNT
+131 DTLITTNT

-144 GLLTEGQSE
+144 GLLTDGRSE
-153 NFKQHFCGS
+153 NFKQHFCGT

-181 TKKDVVEFLMNYG
+181 TKKEVIDFLMNYG

-228 EQSDFTVNDIDLFT
+228 EESDFTINDIDLFT

-262 DTLVHVSNNLSAAL
+262 DTLVHVSNNLAAAL

-282 KTFELPGFIS
+282 KTFELPGFVS
-292 QMIEKKWLGDKTKQ
+292 QMMEKKWLGDKTKQ
-306 GFFKKSKDEKGKN
+306 GFFKKSKDEKGKT

-325 LKTFEYS
+325 LKSFEYS
-332 LQKKNKY
+332 LQKKNKF

-344 AKGIDDTRE
+344 AKGIDDTRQ
-353 RIALLIQAKDKAGDF
+353 RIAMLMQAKDKAGDF
-368 YRKSF
+368 FRKSF

-400 GFGWEIG
+400 GFGWELG

-417 KESVKAME
+417 KESIKAME
-425 QLGFTAAPWIYSMIE
+425 SLEFKPAPWIYSMLE
-440 AGHTTFYKFENGIGS
+440 SGNSSFYKFENGIGS
-455 YYDPNTSSYIK
+455 YYNPNTNSYDL

-476 YPLRKEKTIWK
+476 YPLRKEKTVWK

-579 YSSVPVVVAPFGLPL
+579 YSSVPVVVAPFGLTL

-626 GGGGT
+626 GGGGS
-631 KELTLRLSDSLKE
+631 KEMALRFSDSLKD
-644 GDIQLNSLRA
+644 GDIQLNTLRS

-678 SGRDEITM
+678 AGRDAISM
-686 NRNQLLFD
+686 NKNHLLFD
-694 ARNSVVTLSD
+694 ARNSVVALSD

-733 MKNGNYISNHDE
+733 MKSGNYISSHDE

-759 LSAPSEVSE
+759 LSSPTEVSE

>member
-1 MLSNRAIKKVAVLG
+1 MSSRAIKKVAVLG

-39 VPKDLTEEESKKG
+39 VPKELTEEESKKG
-52 ISKEHPTFKNRIAES
+52 ITKDHPAFKNRIVDA
-67 SLKNAISSKPSP
+67 SLKNTLQSKPSS

-93 FNDDLSKISECDWII
+93 FTDDLSKISECDWII
-108 EVVIENLAIKK
+108 EVVIENLGIKK
-119 QLYDEVEKYRRP
+119 QLYDEVEKHRKL
-131 DSLITTNT
+131 DTLITTNT

-144 GLLTEGQSE
+144 GLLTDGRSE
-153 NFKQHFCGS
+153 NFKQHFCGT

-181 TKKDVVEFLMNYG
+181 TKKEVIDFLMNYG

-228 EQSDFTVNDIDLFT
+228 EESDFTINDIDLFT

-262 DTLVHVSNNLSAAL
+262 DTLVHVSNNLAAAL

-282 KTFELPGFIS
+282 KTFELPGFVS
-292 QMIEKKWLGDKTKQ
+292 QMMEKKWLGDKTKQ
-306 GFFKKSKDEKGKN
+306 GFFKKSKDEKGKT

-325 LKTFEYS
+325 LKSFEYS
-332 LQKKNKY
+332 LQKKNKF

-344 AKGIDDTRE
+344 AKGIDDTRQ
-353 RIALLIQAKDKAGDF
+353 RIAMLMQAKDKAGDF
-368 YRKSF
+368 FRKSF

-400 GFGWEIG
+400 GFGWELG

-417 KESVKAME
+417 KESIKAME
-425 QLGFTAAPWIYSMIE
+425 SLEFKPAPWIYSMLE
-440 AGHTTFYKFENGIGS
+440 SGNSSFYKFENGIGS
-455 YYDPNTSSYIK
+455 YYNPNTNSYDL

-476 YPLRKEKTIWK
+476 YPLRKEKTVWK

-579 YSSVPVVVAPFGLPL
+579 YSSVPVVVAPFGLTL

-626 GGGGT
+626 GGGGS
-631 KELTLRLSDSLKE
+631 KEMALRFSDSLKD
-644 GDIQLNSLRA
+644 GDIQLNTLRS

-678 SGRDEITM
+678 AGRDAISM
-686 NRNQLLFD
+686 NKNHLLFD
-694 ARNSVVTLSD
+694 ARNSVVALSD

-733 MKNGNYISNHDE
+733 MKSGNYISSHDE

-759 LSAPSEVSE
+759 LSSPTEVSE

>member
-1 MLSNRAIKKVAVLG
+1 MMSNRAIKKVAVLG

-39 VPKDLTEEESKKG
+39 VPKEITEEESKKG
-52 ISKEHPTFKNRIAES
+52 ITKDHTTFKNRIVDA
-67 SLKNAISSKPSP
+67 SLKNAINSKPSP
-79 LYSQSGISLIQTGN
+79 LYSQSVIGLIQTGN
-93 FNDDLSKISECDWII
+93 FSDDLSKISEYDWII
-108 EVVIENLAIKK
+108 EVVIENLTIKK
-119 QLYDEVEKYRRP
+119 QLYDEVEKHRKA
-131 DSLITTNT
+131 DTLITTNT

-144 GLLTEGQSE
+144 GLLTEGRSE

-181 TKKDVVEFLMNYG
+181 TKKEVVDFLMNYG

-228 EQSDFTVNDIDLFT
+228 KQSDFTVNDIDLFT

-262 DTLVHVSNNLSAAL
+262 DTLVHVSNNLAAAL
-276 PEGNEK
+276 PEGKEK
-282 KTFELPGFIS
+282 KTFELPEFMS
-292 QMIEKKWLGDKTKQ
+292 QMMEKKWLGDKTKQ
-306 GFFKKSKDEKGKN
+306 GFFKKSKDEKGKT

-344 AKGIDDTRE
+344 AKGIDDTRQ
-353 RIALLIQAKDKAGDF
+353 RIASLIQAKDKVGDF

-417 KESVKAME
+417 KDSVKGME
-425 QLGFTAAPWIYSMIE
+425 QLEYVPAPWIYSMIE
-440 AGHTTFYKFENGIGS
+440 AGYTSFYKFENGIGS
-455 YYDPNTSSYIK
+455 YYDPNIK
-466 IPNQQSSVQL
+466 GYVVIPNQQSRVQL
-476 YPLRKEKTIWK
+476 YPLRKERTVWK

-579 YSSVPVVVAPFGLPL
+579 YSSVPVVVAPFGLTL

-631 KELTLRLSDSLKE
+631 KEMALRLSDSLKE
-644 GDIQLNSLRA
+644 GDIQLNSLRT

-678 SGRDEITM
+678 AGRDSITM

-694 ARNSVVTLSD
+694 ARNSVVALAD
-704 AGYTQPQQRKNIKV
+704 AGYTQPQKRKNIKV

-733 MKNGNYISNHDE
+733 MKSGNYISSHDE

-759 LSAPSEVSE
+759 LSSPAEVSE

>member
-1 MLSNRAIKKVAVLG
+1 MSNRAIKKVAVLG

-39 VPKDLTEEESKKG
+39 VPKELSEEEIKKG
-52 ISKEHPTFKNRIAES
+52 INETSPIFRNRIVNS
-67 SLKNAISSKPSP
+67 SLKTAIASKPSP
-79 LYSQSGISLIQTGN
+79 LYSKSGADYITTGN
-93 FNDDLSKISECDWII
+93 LTDDLSKISDCDWII
-108 EVVIENLAIKK
+108 EVVVENLEIKR
-119 QLYDEVEKYRRP
+119 QLYAEVEKYRKQ
-131 DSLITTNT
+131 DTLITTNT

-144 GLLTEGQSE
+144 GLLTKGRTE

-168 RYLRLLEIIPGKE
+168 RYLKLLEVIPGKE
-181 TKKDVVEFLMNYG
+181 TKKEIIDFLMHYG
-194 SLFLGKTTIEC
+194 SRFLGKTTIEC

-218 YSILSLFHLV
+218 YSISSLFHQV
-228 EQSDFTVNDIDLFT
+228 DQSDFTINDIDLFT

-262 DTLVHVSNNLSAAL
+262 DTLVHVSNNLAAAL

-282 KTFELPGFIS
+282 RTFELPGFIQ
-292 QMIEKKWLGDKTKQ
+292 QMVNNQWLGDKTKQ
-306 GFFKKSKDEKGKN
+306 GFFKKSKDEKGKT

-325 LKTFEYS
+325 LKSLDYQLKPKKKFETIE
-332 LQKKNKY
+332 QVKN
-339 ESIES
+339 
-344 AKGIDDTRE
+344 IDDLRQ
-353 RIALLIQAKDKAGDF
+353 RIAMLVQAKDVVGDF

-373 FSLFEFVSNKVN
+373 FGLFEFVASKVN
-385 EISPDLFRIDEALEA
+385 EISPDIFRIDEALEA
-400 GFGWEIG
+400 GFGWELG

-417 KESVKAME
+417 EASLKMMESIGFKSPEWVKEM
-425 QLGFTAAPWIYSMIE
+425 LD
-440 AGHTTFYKFENGIGS
+440 AGNKSFYKFEKGSYS
-455 YYDPNTSSYIK
+455 YYDPNSKTYQL
-466 IPNQQSSVQL
+466 IPNQASKIAL

-487 NSGCNIIDIGEDV
+487 NGGCNIIDIGEEV

-521 KAIELAEKN
+521 KAIELAEQN

-535 IGNEGANFSAGANL
+535 IGNDGANFSAGANL

-579 YSSVPVVVAPFGLPL
+579 YSSVPVVVAPFGLTL

-631 KELTLRLSDSLKE
+631 KEMALRFADSLKE
-644 GDIQLNSLRA
+644 GDIQLNALRSD
-654 NFLTIGQAKV
+654 FLTIGQAKV
-664 STSAKEAFEMGILK
+664 STSAQEAFEMGILK
-678 SGRDEITM
+678 AGRDAITI
-686 NRNQLLFD
+686 NRNHLLID
-694 ARNSVVTLSD
+694 ARKSVVALSD
-704 AGYTQPQQRKNIKV
+704 AGYTQPLQRKNIKV

-733 MKNGNYISNHDE
+733 MKSGNYISSHDE

-759 LSAPSEVSE
+759 LSSPSEVTE